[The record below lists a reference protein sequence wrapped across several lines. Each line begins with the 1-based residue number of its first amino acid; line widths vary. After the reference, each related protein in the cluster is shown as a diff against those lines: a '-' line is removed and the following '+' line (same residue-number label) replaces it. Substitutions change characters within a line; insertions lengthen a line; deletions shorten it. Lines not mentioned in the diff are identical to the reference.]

1 MEEVS
6 ESMTITEEFDSA
18 RLSRSFFG
26 TLCQIAGSAGIVGS
40 IILGINNYREYR
52 LGINNYREYR
62 DVLVP
67 LSSGI
72 AASSLLGSLGTIANQ
87 LKKQSK
93 LMTFKINHTFDENK
107 N

>member
-40 IILGINNYREYR
+40 II

>member
-1 MEEVS
+1 MEEVN

-40 IILGINNYREYR
+40 II

>member
-1 MEEVS
+1 MEEVN

-52 LGINNYREYR
+52 

-87 LKKQSK
+87 LKKQSE
-93 LMTFKINHTFDENK
+93 LMEFKINHSFDANIKSSSTF
-107 N
+107 

>member
-1 MEEVS
+1 MEEVN

-26 TLCQIAGSAGIVGS
+26 TLCQIAGSAGIVGG
-40 IILGINNYREYR
+40 IILGTNNYREYR
-52 LGINNYREYR
+52 ADL
-62 DVLVP
+62 LVP

-72 AASSLLGSLGTIANQ
+72 AAGSLLGSLGTIANQ

-93 LMTFKINHTFDENK
+93 LMEFKINHTFDENK

>member
-1 MEEVS
+1 MEEVNELMS
-6 ESMTITEEFDSA
+6 ITEEFDSA

-40 IILGINNYREYR
+40 IILGINNY
-52 LGINNYREYR
+52 EYR
-62 DVLVP
+62 DVLIPV
-67 LSSGI
+67 SSGI

-93 LMTFKINHTFDENK
+93 LMEFRVNHTFDKNK

>member
-1 MEEVS
+1 MEEVN
-6 ESMTITEEFDSA
+6 ELMTITEEFDSA

-40 IILGINNYREYR
+40 II

>member
-1 MEEVS
+1 MEEVN

-52 LGINNYREYR
+52 

-72 AASSLLGSLGTIANQ
+72 AASSSLGSLGTIANQ
-87 LKKQSK
+87 LKKKSK

>member
-1 MEEVS
+1 MEEVN
-6 ESMTITEEFDSA
+6 ESISITEEFDSA

-26 TLCQIAGSAGIVGS
+26 TLCQIARSAGILGS
-40 IILGINNYREYR
+40 VI

-72 AASSLLGSLGTIANQ
+72 AASS
-87 LKKQSK
+87 
-93 LMTFKINHTFDENK
+93 
-107 N
+107 

>member
-1 MEEVS
+1 MEEVN

-52 LGINNYREYR
+52 

-93 LMTFKINHTFDENK
+93 LMIFKINHTFDENK

>member
-1 MEEVS
+1 MEEVN
-6 ESMTITEEFDSA
+6 EFMTITEEFDSA

-52 LGINNYREYR
+52 R
-62 DVLVP
+62 DILVP

-87 LKKQSK
+87 LKKQSE
-93 LMTFKINHTFDENK
+93 LMEFKINHSFDENK

>member
-1 MEEVS
+1 MEEVN
-6 ESMTITEEFDSA
+6 EFMTITEEFDSA

-52 LGINNYREYR
+52 

-93 LMTFKINHTFDENK
+93 LMEFKINHTFDENK

>member
-52 LGINNYREYR
+52 

-93 LMTFKINHTFDENK
+93 LMIFKINHTVDENK

>member
-1 MEEVS
+1 MEEVN

-52 LGINNYREYR
+52 

-93 LMTFKINHTFDENK
+93 LMAFKINHTFDENK

>member
-1 MEEVS
+1 MEEVN
-6 ESMTITEEFDSA
+6 ECMTITEEFDSA

-52 LGINNYREYR
+52 

-93 LMTFKINHTFDENK
+93 LLEFKINHTFDENK